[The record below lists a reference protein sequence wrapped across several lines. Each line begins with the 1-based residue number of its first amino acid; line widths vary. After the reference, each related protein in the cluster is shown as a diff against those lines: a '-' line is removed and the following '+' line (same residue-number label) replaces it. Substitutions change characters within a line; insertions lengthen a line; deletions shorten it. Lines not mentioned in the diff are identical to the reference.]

1 MILPIKNMVCP
12 RCIMAVESI
21 LQKLEMPFIE
31 VKIGEAILDTE
42 MPEDLMR
49 QFETELNK
57 IGFELVTD
65 PKTQLLEQVRILV
78 REYIVDENGNKVNL
92 SVKLSEKLG
101 YDYTYLSNLFSSETE
116 STIEKY
122 YISQRIDKAKEL
134 LKHGDASVSDIA
146 GRLGYS
152 SGAYLS
158 AQFKKLTGVTPG
170 QYKSSIKEEAN
181 L

>member
-1 MILPIKNMVCP
+1 
-12 RCIMAVESI
+12 
-21 LQKLEMPFIE
+21 MPFIE
-31 VKIGEAILDTE
+31 VKIGEAVLDTE

-65 PKTQLLEQVRILV
+65 LKTQLLEQVRIII
-78 REYIVDENGNKVNL
+78 REYIQDESDKVNL

-122 YISQRIDKAKEL
+122 YIGQRIEKAKEL
-134 LKHGDASVSDIA
+134 LKHGDASVTDVA

-170 QYKSSIKEEAN
+170 QYKSSFKEAAN